1 MMEKIKENTMKNGL
15 LSLALTA
22 SLLFAFL
29 LSGGTI
35 ALGNNESNK
44 TSSYSEAFSS
54 MAPNEGDIKEV
65 WPEPEMEAE
74 EAVASNKTAEPAP
87 GFDLF
92 SGLSLM
98 AALYILAVKK
108 AKSPK

>member
-1 MMEKIKENTMKNGL
+1 MMGKIKENTMKNRL

-29 LSGGTI
+29 FSGGTI
-35 ALGNNESNK
+35 ALGKNESNK

-65 WPEPEMEAE
+65 WPEPKMVAE
-74 EAVASNKTAEPAP
+74 EANATAEKPPTP
-87 GFDLF
+87 GFDF
-92 SGLSLM
+92 FAGLSLM
-98 AALYILAVKK
+98 AALYIFANKRI
-108 AKSPK
+108 KSPK